1 MEPEVFSEFLMR
13 QGHHVV
19 KTESCYWYDAQ
30 PGFYFYFPYHRLINP
45 GQDELDRIFWGQ
57 RSIGVRFFAPM
68 DCVGKESYSIMCS
81 DKHYDITSV
90 DAKYA
95 RRQTRRGLESF
106 EIRTLPFRD
115 LATLGNPLNHDTL
128 ARQERDPGAWNEQK
142 WREYCEAA
150 DGLEGFEAWGAFSD
164 KSLASFMVTFQMED
178 VFTILHHS
186 SATEYLRF
194 YPNNAL
200 VYFVTQ
206 LKLSQPDVHAVSYG
220 PQSLDAPES
229 LDTFKFR
236 MGFQKMPMKQAI
248 VFNPLIRPFICGPFH
263 KAVQLA
269 AQARPKSDTFRKLEG
284 VLRFYLEAS

>member
-1 MEPEVFSEFLMR
+1 
-13 QGHHVV
+13 
-19 KTESCYWYDAQ
+19 
-30 PGFYFYFPYHRLINP
+30 
-45 GQDELDRIFWGQ
+45 
-57 RSIGVRFFAPM
+57 
-68 DCVGKESYSIMCS
+68 
-81 DKHYDITSV
+81 
-90 DAKYA
+90 
-95 RRQTRRGLESF
+95 
-106 EIRTLPFRD
+106 
-115 LATLGNPLNHDTL
+115 LGNPLNHDTL
-128 ARQERDPGAWNEQK
+128 SRQERDPGAWNEQK

-194 YPNNAL
+194 YRNNSL

-248 VFNPLIRPFICGPFH
+248 VFNPLIRPFICGPFI
-263 KAVQLA
+263 KRFNWPPRPDQKVIRSENWRAFSGFILKPPDRLRKNEKSAAV
-269 AQARPKSDTFRKLEG
+269 
-284 VLRFYLEAS
+284 